1 MTCVLAS
8 SNSSW
13 CPLVPQPEAVRRI
26 LPVQRHT
33 LPSRHLLPREHQYH
47 GERRGGGRR
56 HLHHHLPQVRYS
68 LRGARARG
76 AGERGAYVAQRLG
89 IGSGVTLAFALESPL
104 TPRPPASFLKIPVL
118 PRISSH
124 VSRARSLTSL
134 AKIASLSIPLTNHV
148 LFFMNQLPA
157 AVLYLCVD
165 LVSGFPARP

>member
-1 MTCVLAS
+1 M
-8 SNSSW
+8 
-13 CPLVPQPEAVRRI
+13 
-26 LPVQRHT
+26 
-33 LPSRHLLPREHQYH
+33 
-47 GERRGGGRR
+47 
-56 HLHHHLPQVRYS
+56 
-68 LRGARARG
+68 
-76 AGERGAYVAQRLG
+76 AQRLG

-124 VSRARSLTSL
+124 VSRAG
-134 AKIASLSIPLTNHV
+134 SLSIPLTNHV